1 MTHGLSKTRLY
12 AIFSGMKS
20 RCYNPNDAHYRWYGA
35 KGITICDKW
44 MGENGLQNFFD
55 WSLSHGYNEDLTID
69 RKDSDKGYSPDNCQ
83 WITRSENTSRASSK
97 PYSGKGISNKL
108 KSILSVTGHKP
119 ADLADCLGI
128 SVQSVRN
135 KIFRGSYS
143 IDDLLK
149 IFDYLECEVTV
160 KTKDGI
166 VFPLTI
172 DDVRESDTDISE
184 PDTPDSTEA

>member
-1 MTHGLSKTRLY
+1 MS
-12 AIFSGMKS
+12 F
-20 RCYNPNDAHYRWYGA
+20 
-35 KGITICDKW
+35 
-44 MGENGLQNFFD
+44 
-55 WSLSHGYNEDLTID
+55 
-69 RKDSDKGYSPDNCQ
+69 
-83 WITRSENTSRASSK
+83 
-97 PYSGKGISNKL
+97 SNKL

-119 ADLADCLGI
+119 ADLAECLGI

-143 IDDLLK
+143 VDDLLK

-172 DDVRESDTDISE
+172 DDVRQDPDETEPEMDEMDALILKAVLNPDVPPEGTKVITDE
-184 PDTPDSTEA
+184 DVKNGYKL

>member
-1 MTHGLSKTRLY
+1 MDNRSREHKRAVSKAY
-12 AIFSGMKS
+12 PSVGF
-20 RCYNPNDAHYRWYGA
+20 
-35 KGITICDKW
+35 
-44 MGENGLQNFFD
+44 
-55 WSLSHGYNEDLTID
+55 
-69 RKDSDKGYSPDNCQ
+69 
-83 WITRSENTSRASSK
+83 
-97 PYSGKGISNKL
+97 SNKL
-108 KSILSVTGHKP
+108 RSILSVTGHKP

-172 DDVRESDTDISE
+172 DDVRQDADEME
-184 PDTPDSTEA
+184 PEGEG

>member
-1 MTHGLSKTRLY
+1 MS
-12 AIFSGMKS
+12 F
-20 RCYNPNDAHYRWYGA
+20 
-35 KGITICDKW
+35 
-44 MGENGLQNFFD
+44 
-55 WSLSHGYNEDLTID
+55 
-69 RKDSDKGYSPDNCQ
+69 
-83 WITRSENTSRASSK
+83 
-97 PYSGKGISNKL
+97 SNKL

-172 DDVRESDTDISE
+172 DDVRQDADGAE
-184 PDTPDSTEA
+184 PERGADNAGNNHITGCM

>member
-1 MTHGLSKTRLY
+1 MS
-12 AIFSGMKS
+12 F
-20 RCYNPNDAHYRWYGA
+20 
-35 KGITICDKW
+35 
-44 MGENGLQNFFD
+44 
-55 WSLSHGYNEDLTID
+55 
-69 RKDSDKGYSPDNCQ
+69 
-83 WITRSENTSRASSK
+83 
-97 PYSGKGISNKL
+97 SNKL

-143 IDDLLK
+143 VDDLLK

-172 DDVRESDTDISE
+172 DDVRDSESVPAKKADEEEELTDMDRLIINAVLNPSVPPE
-184 PDTPDSTEA
+184 GTKVITAEDILKRNE

>member
-1 MTHGLSKTRLY
+1 MSV
-12 AIFSGMKS
+12 
-20 RCYNPNDAHYRWYGA
+20 
-35 KGITICDKW
+35 
-44 MGENGLQNFFD
+44 
-55 WSLSHGYNEDLTID
+55 
-69 RKDSDKGYSPDNCQ
+69 
-83 WITRSENTSRASSK
+83 
-97 PYSGKGISNKL
+97 SNKL

-172 DDVRESDTDISE
+172 DDVRQDADETE
-184 PDTPDSTEA
+184 PEGEG

>member
-108 KSILSVTGHKP
+108 KSILSVTNHKIP
-119 ADLADCLGI
+119 DLSICLSMSDQG
-128 SVQSVRN
+128 VRN
-135 KIFRGSYS
+135 KFSRDSFSVSDLIKICDTLNCELS
-143 IDDLLK
+143 IRTRDGQTVYLGMEDLK
-149 IFDYLECEVTV
+149 NADPDKTV
-160 KTKDGI
+160 PKAN
-166 VFPLTI
+166 
-172 DDVRESDTDISE
+172 
-184 PDTPDSTEA
+184 EA